1 MSSQAGGCDLA
12 QRLGALPASGSCE
25 PGASGLPA
33 PRSSVLVSSSSLR
46 RTGWIGTH

>member
-1 MSSQAGGCDLA
+1 MEEADLGMSSSAGGRDLA

-33 PRSSVLVSSSSLR
+33 PRSLLSGLLLFP
-46 RTGWIGTH
+46 